1 MFDGGKQ
8 RKKKR
13 SSQRAWK
20 NILVFMQML
29 VQVWVCWRIHKQ
41 GIQRICELLFFFLG
55 TLVFMSVF
63 WEFYRCSCHFKCLVS
78 VGYRYL
84 LEESSIICFLFI
96 YLFCCGGNN
105 ISLEYR
111 LALNYYLLL
120 NLILS
125 IINKYFLNHS

>member
-8 RKKKR
+8 RKKKKKFAKGMKKYFSLYANASPSLGVLANTQAR
-13 SSQRAWK
+13 YSADLRAA
-20 NILVFMQML
+20 
-29 VQVWVCWRIHKQ
+29 
-41 GIQRICELLFFFLG
+41 FFFLG

-63 WEFYRCSCHFKCLVS
+63 WEFYRCSCQFKCLVS

-125 IINKYFLNHS
+125 IINKYF